1 MDRRDHLL
9 ELSILYDTARGLLRL
24 RDRDE
29 ILSTVLLSLMGACGA
44 SRALWLE
51 RGDDDVLRVEA
62 VEGFDTVDLSLKW
75 TRKMEQALSKTR
87 APVGGADLGNLGAPL
102 ARAAKELG
110 IELVA
115 AVRDEERV
123 AGLVALGPKL
133 PSEAYCARDRRLVRG
148 IADQAGLSL
157 ESAAGARA
165 HRNGDPERR
174 TRALREAHPSL
185 DPIRGDGSF
194 TLGLLEK
201 LVALADFDLPVL
213 VLGETGTG
221 KELVARAIH
230 DLSRRRLEQF
240 EAINCAAIPR
250 DLMASALFGHEKGA
264 FTGADT
270 TVVGAFERATNGTI
284 FLDEIGDMPL
294 ETQAVLLRVLQERGF
309 RRVGGTDLIPTNAR
323 VISATNRDL
332 VQLVEEGAFRRDL
345 YYRLRMYTVRLQ
357 PLRERK
363 DEIPALAK
371 HVLNRFTPD
380 GAKPP
385 AITREFLAA
394 LAERELRGNV
404 RELESLI
411 AGALVHSEGCEEL
424 RLEHLPEEPEA
435 AEAEKRAVPSL
446 APVVTAAPDDVDP
459 DVPTFA
465 RVERDYIRQILDLT
479 EGNKREAA
487 RLMGIPRT
495 TLIAKIR
502 RFGLETG
509 VAR

>member
-1 MDRRDHLL
+1 VDRRDNLL

-24 RDRDE
+24 RGREE

-44 SRALWLE
+44 TRALWLE
-51 RGDDDVLRVEA
+51 RGDDDVLRVDA
-62 VEGFDTVDLSLKW
+62 AEGFEGIEIEIPW
-75 TRKMEQALSKTR
+75 GRKLEHAFRRSR
-87 APVGGADLGNLGAPL
+87 SPHAGDAIASLGAPL
-102 ARAAKELG
+102 ARAAKEQGLQV
-110 IELVA
+110 VA
-115 AVRDEERV
+115 PVGDEERV
-123 AGLVALGPKL
+123 TGLVALGPKL
-133 PSEAYCARDRRLVRG
+133 PGEPYHARDIRLVRG
-148 IADQAGLSL
+148 IAEQASLSL
-157 ESAAGARA
+157 QSAAGGASPRNSDPAKRARA
-165 HRNGDPERR
+165 I
-174 TRALREAHPSL
+174 REAHPSL

-194 TLGLLEK
+194 TLALLEK

-264 FTGADT
+264 FTGADS

-309 RRVGGTDLIPTNAR
+309 RRVGGTELLPTNAR
-323 VISATNRDL
+323 VVSATNRDL
-332 VQLVEEGAFRRDL
+332 VRLVEEGAFRRDL

-357 PLRERK
+357 PLRERR
-363 DEIPALAK
+363 DEIPGLAK

-380 GAKPP
+380 GEKAP
-385 AITREFLAA
+385 AMTREFLQA
-394 LAERELRGNV
+394 LGDRDLHGNV

-411 AGALVHSEGCEEL
+411 AGALVHAEGSAEL
-424 RLEHLPEEPEA
+424 RVEHLPDEGGRSSEPETI
-435 AEAEKRAVPSL
+435 VPAL
-446 APVVTAAPDDVDP
+446 APVLPEHDPDS

-465 RVERDYIRQILDLT
+465 RVERDYIRRVLDLT

-502 RFGLETG
+502 RFGIGAETG
-509 VAR
+509 